1 MLDYG
6 KVTDT
11 IYKRSVKKVIEKY
24 ISGAGENGLHIR
36 DVMHFPE
43 SRDKRI
49 VTASAT
55 LSGKTLAAAAA
66 HSEVNPSAAADET
79 NRLKG
84 ADKVNCLAAAGA
96 VHLAVNRLAA
106 AGGRAQAVTVH
117 LLVPTELPE
126 KSIKALIGAAV
137 ESCEKLHIAS
147 VQADVTAV
155 GGLTEPVVTVT
166 AMGEAGGLF
175 ESEKAEADQDI
186 IMAGY
191 AGDYGAAKLA
201 FAKQAELE
209 RHFNPVFLSPVLDAD
224 YTGDAISAVPAAEA
238 AAAAGVRT
246 MYACGEGGVYAAV
259 WEMAENA
266 GLGARIQLKE
276 VPLKQETVEICDY
289 FNISPYQ
296 LMSVGAVLLTA
307 THGQKVLAELAA
319 AGIPAVIIG
328 HLTDDND
335 RVVLNEEEVRFLE
348 PFRYES
354 LNHAEQRNVDSE

>member
-11 IYKRSVKKVIEKY
+11 LYKRSVKKVIERK
-24 ISGAGENGLHIR
+24 ISGAGEKSLDIR
-36 DVMHFPE
+36 DVSHFSVGE
-43 SRDKRI
+43 DKGML
-49 VTASAT
+49 TASAT
-55 LSGKTLAAAAA
+55 LYG
-66 HSEVNPSAAADET
+66 NQ
-79 NRLKG
+79 
-84 ADKVNCLAAAGA
+84 LAAAGA

-106 AGGRAQAVTVH
+106 AGSRALAVNVQ
-117 LLVPTELPE
+117 LIVPAELPE
-126 KSIKALIGAAV
+126 KAIKELIGTAA
-137 ESCEKLHIAS
+137 ESCGKLHIAS
-147 VQADVTAV
+147 VQADAAAAA
-155 GGLTEPVVTVT
+155 GLTETVITVT
-166 AMGEAGGLF
+166 ATGEAGSLF
-175 ESEKAEADQDI
+175 DAAAAEADQDI

-191 AGDYGAAKLA
+191 TGTYGAAKLT
-201 FAKQAELE
+201 FDHQEELE
-209 RHFNPVFLSPVLDAD
+209 KHFNPVFLSPVLEAD
-224 YTGDAISAVPAAEA
+224 YTGGTVSAVKAVEA

-246 MYACGEGGVYAAV
+246 MYACGEGGVYTAV
-259 WEMAENA
+259 WELAENA

-296 LMSVGAVLLTA
+296 LVSVGAVLLTA

-354 LNHAEQRNVDSE
+354 LNHVE

>member
-6 KVTDT
+6 KVTET

-24 ISGAGENGLHIR
+24 VSGAGENDLAIR
-36 DVMHFPE
+36 NVMHFSA
-43 SRDKRI
+43 SRDKGI

-55 LSGKTLAAAAA
+55 LSGKMLAAAAA

-84 ADKVNCLAAAGA
+84 ADMVNHLAAAGA

-106 AGGRAQAVTVH
+106 AGGRAQAATIQM
-117 LLVPTELPE
+117 LVPTELSE
-126 KSIKALIGAAV
+126 KSIKALTGAAA
-137 ESCEKLHIAS
+137 ESCAKLQIAS
-147 VQADVTAV
+147 VQADVMA
-155 GGLTEPVVTVT
+155 
-166 AMGEAGGLF
+166 AGGLAEPVISVTAIGEAESLF
-175 ESEKAEADQDI
+175 KSEKAEADQDI

-191 AGDYGAAKLA
+191 AGNYGAAKLT
-201 FAKQAELE
+201 FANQEELE
-209 RHFNPVFLSPVLDAD
+209 KHFNPVFLSPILDAD
-224 YTGDAISAVPAAEA
+224 DTGAVFSAVPAVEK
-238 AAAAGVRT
+238 AAAAGVT
-246 MYACGEGGVYAAV
+246 SMYACGEGGVYAAV

-296 LMSVGAVLLTA
+296 LISVGAVLLTA

-354 LNHAEQRNVDSE
+354 LNHANQAQS

>member
-11 IYKRSVKKVIEKY
+11 VYKRSVKKVLERK
-24 ISGAGENGLHIR
+24 ISGLDKKCLDTR
-36 DVMHFPE
+36 DVLYF
-43 SRDKRI
+43 SDDGDKAML
-49 VTASAT
+49 TASAVLT
-55 LSGKTLAAAAA
+55 G
-66 HSEVNPSAAADET
+66 
-79 NRLKG
+79 
-84 ADKVNCLAAAGA
+84 DKLAAAGA
-96 VHLAVNRLAA
+96 VQLAVNRLAA
-106 AGGRAQAVTVH
+106 AGSRALAVSMQ
-117 LLVPTELPE
+117 LIVPAELPE
-126 KSIKALIGAAV
+126 KSIKELIDAAA
-137 ESCEKLHIAS
+137 ESCDKLHITS
-147 VQADVTAV
+147 VQADVMTA
-155 GGLTEPVVTVT
+155 GGLTESVMTVT
-166 AMGEAGGLF
+166 ATGKAGSLF
-175 ESEKAEADQDI
+175 GPERAEADQDI

-191 AGDYGAAKLA
+191 AGGYGAAKLA
-201 FAKQAELE
+201 FDHQAELE
-209 RHFNPVFLSPVLDAD
+209 EHFNPVFLSPVMGAD
-224 YTGDAISAVPAAEA
+224 YTGDAISAVPTARA

-246 MYACGEGGVYAAV
+246 MYACGEGGVYTAV
-259 WEMAENA
+259 WELAENA

-296 LMSVGAVLLTA
+296 LVSVGAVLLTA

-354 LNHAEQRNVDSE
+354 LNHAE